1 MQPTSALDVAS
12 EAAVQES
19 IDRMVS
25 LGENQQ
31 TCITVAHRLST
42 IRDADVIFV
51 MQDGEIVER
60 GDHETLMA
68 MRGVYHE
75 LVNHQQ
81 CKLSIEPLWLGSG
94 QRETVRALRSSSHI
108 TL

>member
-60 GDHETLMA
+60 GDHETLMTI
-68 MRGVYHE
+68 RGVYHE
-75 LVNHQQ
+75 LVAQQ
-81 CKLSIEPLWLGSG
+81 NTAANIISCVSI
-94 QRETVRALRSSSHI
+94 A
-108 TL
+108 